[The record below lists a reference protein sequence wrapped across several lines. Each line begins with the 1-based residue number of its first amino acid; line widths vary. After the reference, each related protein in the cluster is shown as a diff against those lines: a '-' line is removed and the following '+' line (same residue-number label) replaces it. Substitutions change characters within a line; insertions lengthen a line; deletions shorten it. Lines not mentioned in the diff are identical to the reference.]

1 MHFMKTTARYIY
13 FAGARSANN
22 DANSYHDILAELN
35 KYGDLVNAT
44 NYEPE

>member
-1 MHFMKTTARYIY
+1 MKTTARYIY
-13 FAGARSANN
+13 FAGARSANKE
-22 DANSYHDILAELN
+22 ATNSYHDILAELN